1 MRSDLN
7 YQQIPNLSSYR
18 GKFLATGKNNFK
30 CIIMRFG
37 WKKAGNVNKKKFNR
51 RRKDAK

>member
-7 YQQIPNLSSYR
+7 YQQIPNLSSSR

-30 CIIMRFG
+30 TLHHYEIWMEKG
-37 WKKAGNVNKKKFNR
+37 
-51 RRKDAK
+51 RKC